1 MKINAFE
8 LHLVVDKPSVI
19 DDRGGAANVSNFQ
32 TIFVF
37 NLEGALVGCLE
48 CESLQIE

>member
-1 MKINAFE
+1 MYINAFV
-8 LHLVVDKPSVI
+8 LHLDVDKPSDI
-19 DDRGGAANVSNFQ
+19 DRGGAANVSNFQ

-48 CESLQIE
+48 CKAL